1 VVSLFWFGPCLQPV
15 APVDT
20 LAPPPTLSPP
30 YVLPPSP
37 SGHMCVSFRCLAGW
51 PGRRPITYAPL
62 HQPPESGGYSISS
75 GPPHHASQFD
85 VGAPPRKREMRWPL
99 LCDVRGAPAAAEAA
113 DSRQAHAPSAA
124 TSDAFLLCTPVWSR
138 TVFLDILS
146 KSCSQEKSKPVLV
159 LLPLCHPWRIVTLAS
174 SSVAMGLLIFDF
186 RTPYPPYS
194 TLREEELDRGLL
206 GCVHLH
212 L

>member
-1 VVSLFWFGPCLQPV
+1 LVVSLFWFGPCLQPV

-146 KSCSQEKSKPVLV
+146 TSCTRRWKAIRGACIGVRAPATVSPVADRDPGFLFC
-159 LLPLCHPWRIVTLAS
+159 CHGS
-174 SSVAMGLLIFDF
+174 SYL
-186 RTPYPPYS
+186 
-194 TLREEELDRGLL
+194 
-206 GCVHLH
+206 
-212 L
+212 